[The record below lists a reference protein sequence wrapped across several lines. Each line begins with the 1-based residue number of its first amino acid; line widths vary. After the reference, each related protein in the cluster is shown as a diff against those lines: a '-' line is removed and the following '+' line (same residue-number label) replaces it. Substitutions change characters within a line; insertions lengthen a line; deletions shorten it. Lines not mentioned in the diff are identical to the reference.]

1 MTKPLNLTEQ
11 DRTGCKIT
19 FNVNRFEVYHAN
31 GWLMT
36 AASSK
41 TSLKEQLAQNKI
53 KNAVFDGIAT
63 RKYIAG

>member
-11 DRTGCKIT
+11 DRIGCKIT

-41 TSLKEQLAQNKI
+41 TSLKEQLVQNKI

>member
-41 TSLKEQLAQNKI
+41 VSLKEQLAQNKI

-63 RKYIAG
+63 RKYMAG